1 MRTVRTL
8 LLLAGAA
15 AVLLGLGLLA
25 TGTLTL
31 PTRHPPVAFH
41 FSGPALLLLAAAPM
55 LVGTLLLALGS
66 GRLQRQ
72 APAARLLV
80 GAAIA
85 AVALAFVLAP
95 RY

>member
-1 MRTVRTL
+1 MVRAL

-25 TGTLTL
+25 TGALTL
-31 PTRHPPVAFH
+31 PTRHPPVALH
-41 FSGPALLLLAAAPM
+41 FSGPALLLLAATPM

-72 APAARLLV
+72 APVARLLAGV
-80 GAAIA
+80 AIA
-85 AVALAFVLAP
+85 AVALALLLAP